1 MRVPKDG
8 VRNVCNDA
16 IMEKD
21 CSAASGGSR
30 NGFVCYSGSGNL
42 FIAANFKELW
52 RVKSSS
58 VAQLQHL
65 TNMDALLDLTGTS
78 V

>member
-1 MRVPKDG
+1 M
-8 VRNVCNDA
+8 CNDA

-30 NGFVCYSGSGNL
+30 NCFVCYSGSGNL
-42 FIAANFKELW
+42 FIAANLNELW
-52 RVKSSS
+52 RVRSSS

-65 TNMDALLDLTGTS
+65 TNMNVG
-78 V
+78 